1 MHVDTAPFVPAINP
15 SEQYEITVGIVLG
28 IVVDVVDAVAVAFV
42 VVALV
47 VGVSVV
53 ALVIAFSFVVVAVE
67 VYLEKKFNLAVV
79 VVAIVV
85 FWFLVSTKIVWLLGV
100 TDRNSSKS

>member
-1 MHVDTAPFVPAINP
+1 LHVDTAPFVPAINP
-15 SEQYEITVGIVLG
+15 SEQYEITVG

-85 FWFLVSTKIVWLLGV
+85 F
-100 TDRNSSKS
+100 

>member
-1 MHVDTAPFVPAINP
+1 MHVDTAPFAQATNP
-15 SEQYEITVGIVLG
+15 PEQYEITVGIVLG

-42 VVALV
+42 VVALF

-53 ALVIAFSFVVVAVE
+53 ALVIASSFVVVAVE

-85 FWFLVSTKIVWLLGV
+85 F
-100 TDRNSSKS
+100 